1 MDYARLPLDEIVEA
15 FKYVT
20 RQRISQIVLKY
31 QAKGDQV
38 TINKLML
45 AKRQLKKLKLA
56 TKRRRLSDDDKLD
69 KYVWNIWKRV
79 SKDAVEEWQDYNV
92 FFDWAVAQTG
102 FGKEGWV
109 LSKRVLLK
117 RNTEYSPATCAFVPT
132 RLTHSVARYSG
143 VRKRGGIPVG
153 VVKVAKRYGA
163 VLNVDCKHTVLGYYD
178 TPEQAFAVYKQAKEA
193 NIRRLA
199 ELYKDEIDPRVYAAL
214 MAWTVEITD

>member
-56 TKRRRLSDDDKLD
+56 TKRRRLSD
-69 KYVWNIWKRV
+69 
-79 SKDAVEEWQDYNV
+79 EEWQDYNV